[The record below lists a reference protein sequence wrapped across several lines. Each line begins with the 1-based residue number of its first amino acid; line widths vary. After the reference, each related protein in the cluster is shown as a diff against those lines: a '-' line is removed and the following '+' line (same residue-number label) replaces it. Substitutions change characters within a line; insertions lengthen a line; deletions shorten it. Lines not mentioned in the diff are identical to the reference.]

1 MDNEQVLPTDSTS
14 HSTNT
19 MQDSSMKYQEGEI
32 PTQGSPESNVQ
43 SNQDKSESP
52 TANESPTSS
61 SQNDQ
66 ASIQNVD
73 KDPEDGEAENLENF
87 SPSEKVGSDKP
98 DPQQQE
104 QPEGSG
110 VPSSQDTVGSGGNIE
125 PDEPKKS
132 HSGENIEMTSSK
144 VTVEARGT
152 EEDTETCLNEHNE
165 NQAKEEME
173 TVVQETLPEQP
184 QPTEELYDAP
194 NTDTGTSE
202 CVEREFKEAPNFA
215 MKEDHKTSE
224 HDMNVEVPNTTNN
237 DEDKVPGSSNNTA
250 DSDENKVSRT
260 SDNDVNITEKQ
271 KSVRFCEVEDKHE
284 SNDMGKAHL
293 SEMKEISNMSGAQ
306 LKDALDLAGGEMTA
320 DEQRKVHK
328 LYNSDI
334 IGKKIL

>member
-1 MDNEQVLPTDSTS
+1 M
-14 HSTNT
+14 
-19 MQDSSMKYQEGEI
+19 
-32 PTQGSPESNVQ
+32 
-43 SNQDKSESP
+43 
-52 TANESPTSS
+52 
-61 SQNDQ
+61 
-66 ASIQNVD
+66 
-73 KDPEDGEAENLENF
+73 
-87 SPSEKVGSDKP
+87 
-98 DPQQQE
+98 
-104 QPEGSG
+104 
-110 VPSSQDTVGSGGNIE
+110 GSGGNIE

-184 QPTEELYDAP
+184 QLTEELYDAP

-202 CVEREFKEAPNFA
+202 CVERELKEAPNFA

-224 HDMNVEVPNTTNN
+224 HDMNVEVPKTTNS

>member
-19 MQDSSMKYQEGEI
+19 IQDSSMKYQEGEI

-43 SNQDKSESP
+43 SNQDKTESP

-73 KDPEDGEAENLENF
+73 KDPEDGEPENLENF

-144 VTVEARGT
+144 VTVEERGT
-152 EEDTETCLNEHNE
+152 EEDTEICLNEQNE

-202 CVEREFKEAPNFA
+202 CVERELKEAPNFA

-224 HDMNVEVPNTTNN
+224 HDMNVEVPNTTNS
-237 DEDKVPGSSNNTA
+237 DEDKVPGSLNNTA

-260 SDNDVNITEKQ
+260 SDNDVNINEKQ